1 MVNVASFLCIGQIGG
16 GLQDV
21 KHKWKELKIFAAHLQ
36 DDAKDNHQHK
46 IFELQSIDLRLRA
59 VLGKTAAC

>member
-1 MVNVASFLCIGQIGG
+1 MWSVSYLLVKLVE
-16 GLQDV
+16 GLQDM
-21 KHKWKELKIFAAHLQ
+21 KHKELKIFAALLQ

-46 IFELQSIDLRLRA
+46 IIELQSIDLRLRA